1 MVVKRAN
8 TAGAGAA
15 AGHPVPLSGFTIAV
29 ISHRRR
35 HRVAELLEQHGARIV
50 SVQGVRA
57 VPQPDPDVV
66 RRATAASL
74 DGPVDDVVTA
84 SAGSVRAWLRVVP
97 DPERL
102 LAVFRSAR
110 LLAADARTADALRT
124 FGLQDILSTPA
135 GSADELYRFL
145 LTHPPA
151 RRRIVA
157 QLDTPV
163 QAEACES
170 LRMRGADVLE
180 VPTYVTE
187 PPNDVLGVRRIVELM
202 SRRQVDAVGWLDPVA
217 AGHVLRFAADHGRL
231 PAVVAQLGAHIP
243 AVCRGPLAAATL
255 RAHGLEPLVP
265 ELPFDE
271 ETAAQLAKSVLQ
283 RAVHATVGSTA
294 LEVRG
299 HVVLLDGR
307 PYPIQQGPIDVLRA
321 LALEPG
327 KVLSSADVRRLVP
340 GLTDT
345 DDHAI
350 EMAVSRLRRSLP
362 DADLVQTVMR
372 HGYRLAA

>member
-1 MVVKRAN
+1 MALKPAN
-8 TAGAGAA
+8 PTGPAL
-15 AGHPVPLSGFTIAV
+15 PILLSGFTIAV

-35 HRVAELLEQHGARIV
+35 HRLAELLEQHGARVV

-74 DGPVDDVVTA
+74 AGPVDDVVAA
-84 SAGSVRAWLRVVP
+84 SASSVRAWLRALP
-97 DPERL
+97 DPGPL
-102 LAVFRSAR
+102 LAALPAAR
-110 LLAADARTADALRT
+110 LLAADARTADALRA
-124 FGLQDILSTPA
+124 FGLRDILSTPA
-135 GSADELYRFL
+135 GSADELYRYL
-145 LTHPPA
+145 LTHLPA
-151 RRRIVA
+151 PRRIVA
-157 QLDTPV
+157 QLDAPI

-170 LRMRGADVLE
+170 LRRRGAEVLE
-180 VPTYVTE
+180 VPTYITE

-231 PAVVAQLGAHIP
+231 PAVVAQLGTHIP

-255 RAHGLEPLVP
+255 RAHGVEPLVP
-265 ELPFDE
+265 PMPFDE
-271 ETAAQLAKSVLQ
+271 ETAEGLARSVLD
-283 RAVHATVGSTA
+283 RAVRATIGSTA

-299 HVVLLDGR
+299 HAALLDGR
-307 PYPIQQGPIDVLRA
+307 IYPIQQGPIDVLRA

-362 DADLVQTVMR
+362 DADLVQTVIR
-372 HGYRLAA
+372 HGYRLAV